1 MHIGILKTDA
11 VRPEWV
17 PAFGE
22 YPDMFERLVRGADS
36 SARFTTWDVEAGIH
50 PSEGEIDSVD
60 GFIITGSKSSV
71 YDDKSWI
78 RDLEGLIQTLHA
90 KRKKMV
96 GICFGHQIIAKALG
110 GLVSK
115 SEKGWGV
122 GINVYDLTD
131 LPFEPADEAAM
142 NKADVKRTADSAQT
156 HILEPQTLEHK
167 PLEPKTLEPKTLEP
181 QTLEHKPLEHKNLE
195 HKTLEHKT
203 LKLVAS
209 HQDQVEALP
218 PGARTIA
225 TNAHCENAGFVM
237 GDHIF
242 TLQGHPEFIPDY
254 AEVIMALRYDMIGA
268 GRVAEGRA
276 SLEHHQHEG
285 SRVAEWMVDFFN
297 A

>member
-131 LPFEPADEAAM
+131 LPFEPADEAGM
-142 NKADVKRTADSAQT
+142 NKADAKRTADSGQT
-156 HILEPQTLEHK
+156 YILEPQTLEHK
-167 PLEPKTLEPKTLEP
+167 
-181 QTLEHKPLEHKNLE
+181 TLEHKPLE

>member
-131 LPFEPADEAAM
+131 LPFEPADEAGM
-142 NKADVKRTADSAQT
+142 NKADTKRTADSAQT

-167 PLEPKTLEPKTLEP
+167 T
-181 QTLEHKPLEHKNLE
+181 LE

>member
-36 SARFTTWDVEAGIH
+36 SARFATWDVEAGIH

-131 LPFEPADEAAM
+131 LPFEPADEAGM
-142 NKADVKRTADSAQT
+142 NKADAKRTADSAQT
-156 HILEPQTLEHK
+156 HILEPQTLE
-167 PLEPKTLEPKTLEP
+167 PLT
-181 QTLEHKPLEHKNLE
+181 LEHKNLE

-285 SRVAEWMVDFFN
+285 SRVAEWMVGFFN

>member
-131 LPFEPADEAAM
+131 LPFEPADEAGM
-142 NKADVKRTADSAQT
+142 NKADTKRTADSAQT
-156 HILEPQTLEHK
+156 HI
-167 PLEPKTLEPKTLEP
+167 LEP

>member
-131 LPFEPADEAAM
+131 LPFEPADEAGM
-142 NKADVKRTADSAQT
+142 NKADAKRTADSAQT

-167 PLEPKTLEPKTLEP
+167 TLEP
-181 QTLEHKPLEHKNLE
+181 QTLEHKP
-195 HKTLEHKT
+195 LEHKT

>member
-17 PAFGE
+17 GAFGE

-78 RDLEGLIQTLHA
+78 RDLEGLIRALHA

-122 GINVYDLTD
+122 GIHTYELD
-131 LPFEPADEAAM
+131 
-142 NKADVKRTADSAQT
+142 KATFDGAQSR
-156 HILEPQTLEHK
+156 Q
-167 PLEPKTLEPKTLEP
+167 
-181 QTLEHKPLEHKNLE
+181 
-195 HKTLEHKT
+195 
-203 LKLVAS
+203 LKLLVS
-209 HQDQVEALP
+209 HQDQVYELP
-218 PGARTIA
+218 PGARNVVS
-225 TNAHCENAGFVM
+225 NAHCENAGFVM

-242 TLQGHPEFIPDY
+242 TLQGHPEFIDEY
-254 AEVIMALRYDMIGA
+254 SDAIMSYRYDMIGA
-268 GRVAEGRA
+268 DRVALGRA
-276 SLEHHQHEG
+276 SLQQHNHEG
-285 SRVAEWMVDFFN
+285 GRVASWMLSFLTS
-297 A
+297 

>member
-11 VRPEWV
+11 VRSEWV
-17 PAFGE
+17 PTFGE

-142 NKADVKRTADSAQT
+142 NKADAKRTADSAQT
-156 HILEPQTLEHK
+156 HILEPQTLE
-167 PLEPKTLEPKTLEP
+167 PLT
-181 QTLEHKPLEHKNLE
+181 LEHKNLE

>member
-142 NKADVKRTADSAQT
+142 NKADAKRTADSAQT
-156 HILEPQTLEHK
+156 HILEPQTLE
-167 PLEPKTLEPKTLEP
+167 PLT
-181 QTLEHKPLEHKNLE
+181 LEHKNLE

>member
-131 LPFEPADEAAM
+131 LPFEPADEAGM
-142 NKADVKRTADSAQT
+142 NKADTKRTTDSAQT
-156 HILEPQTLEHK
+156 QILEPQTLE
-167 PLEPKTLEPKTLEP
+167 PL
-181 QTLEHKPLEHKNLE
+181 TLEHKILE
-195 HKTLEHKT
+195 HKTLAHKT

>member
-131 LPFEPADEAAM
+131 LPFEPADEAGM
-142 NKADVKRTADSAQT
+142 NKADTKRTADSAQT

-167 PLEPKTLEPKTLEP
+167 TLEP
-181 QTLEHKPLEHKNLE
+181 QTLEHKP
-195 HKTLEHKT
+195 LEHKT

>member
-167 PLEPKTLEPKTLEP
+167 TLEP
-181 QTLEHKPLEHKNLE
+181 
-195 HKTLEHKT
+195 KTLEHKT

>member
-131 LPFEPADEAAM
+131 LPFEPADEAGM
-142 NKADVKRTADSAQT
+142 NKADAKRTADSGQT

-167 PLEPKTLEPKTLEP
+167 
-181 QTLEHKPLEHKNLE
+181 TLEHKPLE

>member
-131 LPFEPADEAAM
+131 LPFEPADEAGM
-142 NKADVKRTADSAQT
+142 NKADAKRTADSGQT
-156 HILEPQTLEHK
+156 HVLEPQTLEHK
-167 PLEPKTLEPKTLEP
+167 
-181 QTLEHKPLEHKNLE
+181 TLEHKPLEPLTLE
-195 HKTLEHKT
+195 HKNLEHKT

>member
-17 PAFGE
+17 PTFGE

-131 LPFEPADEAAM
+131 LPFEPADEAGM
-142 NKADVKRTADSAQT
+142 NKADAKRTADSGQT
-156 HILEPQTLEHK
+156 HILEPQTLE
-167 PLEPKTLEPKTLEP
+167 PLT
-181 QTLEHKPLEHKNLE
+181 LEHKNLE

>member
-131 LPFEPADEAAM
+131 LPFEPADEAGM
-142 NKADVKRTADSAQT
+142 NKADTKRTADSAQT

-167 PLEPKTLEPKTLEP
+167 TLEP
-181 QTLEHKPLEHKNLE
+181 QTLE

-268 GRVAEGRA
+268 VRVAEGRA

>member
-131 LPFEPADEAAM
+131 LPFEPADEAGM
-142 NKADVKRTADSAQT
+142 NKADAKRTADSGQT
-156 HILEPQTLEHK
+156 HILEPQTLG
-167 PLEPKTLEPKTLEP
+167 
-181 QTLEHKPLEHKNLE
+181 HKPLEHKTLE
-195 HKTLEHKT
+195 PKTLEHKT

>member
-17 PAFGE
+17 RAFGE

-131 LPFEPADEAAM
+131 LPFEPADEAGM
-142 NKADVKRTADSAQT
+142 NKADAKRTADSAQT
-156 HILEPQTLEHK
+156 HILEPQTLE
-167 PLEPKTLEPKTLEP
+167 PLT
-181 QTLEHKPLEHKNLE
+181 LEHKNLE

-285 SRVAEWMVDFFN
+285 SRVAEWMVGFFN

>member
-17 PAFGE
+17 PTFGE

-131 LPFEPADEAAM
+131 LPFEPADEAGM
-142 NKADVKRTADSAQT
+142 NKADAKRTADSAQT

-167 PLEPKTLEPKTLEP
+167 PLEPLT
-181 QTLEHKPLEHKNLE
+181 LEHKNLE

>member
-131 LPFEPADEAAM
+131 LPFEPADEAGM
-142 NKADVKRTADSAQT
+142 NKADAKRTADSGQT

-167 PLEPKTLEPKTLEP
+167 TLESKPLEPE
-181 QTLEHKPLEHKNLE
+181 TLEHKP
-195 HKTLEHKT
+195 LEHKT

>member
-131 LPFEPADEAAM
+131 LPFEPADEAGM
-142 NKADVKRTADSAQT
+142 NKADTKRTTDSAQT

-167 PLEPKTLEPKTLEP
+167 TLEP
-181 QTLEHKPLEHKNLE
+181 QTLEHKP
-195 HKTLEHKT
+195 LEHKT

-285 SRVAEWMVDFFN
+285 SRVAEWMGDFFN